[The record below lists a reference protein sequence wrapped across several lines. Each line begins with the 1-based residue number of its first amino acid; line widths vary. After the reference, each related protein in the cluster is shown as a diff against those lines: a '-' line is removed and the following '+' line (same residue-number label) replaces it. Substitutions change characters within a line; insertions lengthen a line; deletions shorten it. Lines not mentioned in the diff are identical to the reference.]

1 MSNELRNL
9 PITETE
15 LKNMQDLVSA
25 LQVEIKGMK
34 EAAIEVDKNMEI
46 REEFYFNMKAK
57 LRDGL
62 LQLREEVVAMDEKQK
77 ESDKRIE
84 ELEKEN
90 AKLTRQNEGMKNYMK
105 KLQGNKKDKKQKDK
119 KIKEEQPELII
130 RDVVEKDDKLEK
142 IAQLEEKVD
151 ELRQMNEVLYEEN
164 TDLREQNDTH
174 KENYQ
179 TIKDKLLD
187 MRPKLVQMEK
197 ELEGKS
203 DSGKYIFNN
212 CTVTFN

>member
-9 PITETE
+9 PISEAELNAMKETI
-15 LKNMQDLVSA
+15 DA
-25 LQVEIKGMK
+25 LHTEIKGMK
-34 EAAIEVDKNMEI
+34 DAAHEIDKNIEI

-57 LRDGL
+57 LKDGL
-62 LQLREEVVAMDEKQK
+62 LQLRDEIVAMDQKQK

-90 AKLTRQNEGMKNYMK
+90 AKLTRQNEGMRNHLK
-105 KLQGNKKDKKQKDK
+105 KLQGNKKDKKQKEIK
-119 KIKEEQPELII
+119 KEHPELII
-130 RDVVEKDDKLEK
+130 RDIVEKDDKLEK